1 MKVGTA
7 RKKRKGRKPLGQS
20 LVEFAVLL
28 PILLMMLSGLIEF
41 GFLLNYYLDL
51 VDAAR
56 EASRFAANDDP
67 LIREGA
73 MAGQTDNTFYVYAR
87 DMVLQSIDIGSGGQI
102 SLDTTANDD
111 IVISAFSI
119 MSGTID
125 RRFPDLDG
133 DNLCDDTDFYSY
145 ANNRAS
151 DFSCADVAAMLLDPA
166 APNSG
171 IVLVEIYYDYHM
183 ILGLPWITAF
193 VPDTI
198 TLHAYSM
205 MPNSASEPTPTPP

>member
-1 MKVGTA
+1 MKVRA
-7 RKKRKGRKPLGQS
+7 ARKGRMGHKPLGQS
-20 LVEFAVLL
+20 LVEFTVLL
-28 PILLMMLSGLIEF
+28 PILIMMLSGLIEF

-56 EASRFAANDDP
+56 EAARFAADDDP
-67 LIREGA
+67 LIREGPS
-73 MAGQTDNTFYVYAR
+73 AGQTDDSFYILSR

-102 SLDTTANDD
+102 TLDTTANDD

-119 MSGTID
+119 LDGAID
-125 RRFPDLDG
+125 RRFPDLDS
-133 DNLCDDTDFYSY
+133 DHYCDDTDFYSY
-145 ANNRAS
+145 AGKRAS
-151 DFSCADVAAMLLDPA
+151 DFSCADVNSKLNPD
-166 APNSG
+166 APNAG
-171 IVLVEIYYDYHM
+171 IVLVEIYFDYHM

-205 MPNSASEPTPTPP
+205 MPNTAAEPTPTPP

>member
-73 MAGQTDNTFYVYAR
+73 MAGQTDITFYVLAR

-119 MSGTID
+119 MGNTIA

-133 DNLCDDTDFYSY
+133 DGLCDDTDFYSY

-151 DFSCADVAAMLLDPA
+151 DFSCVDIAALLDPA
-166 APNSG
+166 APHSG
-171 IVLVEIYYDYHM
+171 IVLIEIYYDYHM

-205 MPNSASEPTPTPP
+205 MPNTASEPTPTPP